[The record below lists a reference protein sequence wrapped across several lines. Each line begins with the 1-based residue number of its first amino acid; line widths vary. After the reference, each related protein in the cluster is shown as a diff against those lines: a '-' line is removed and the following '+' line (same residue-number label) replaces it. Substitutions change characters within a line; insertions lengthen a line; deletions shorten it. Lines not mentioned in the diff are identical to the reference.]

1 MKKFYENIACFSF
14 EYLMVN
20 SRVDIKS
27 RASLFHVTFQQ
38 TEQTT
43 SSLYGEITRPSPSTT
58 PLPPLTMN
66 FLRPSIQ
73 SKSIST
79 IQTLKRTFTQTSR
92 LHNSTDTRRQLA
104 GKHCIITGASR
115 GIGAEIARRFA
126 REGARCLLIGRNESL
141 LGHVKEGLEK
151 AEGGEHRV
159 LVGDIGDGEF
169 WALLK
174 KEVSLVLC
182 F

>member
-1 MKKFYENIACFSF
+1 
-14 EYLMVN
+14 MVN
-20 SRVDIKS
+20 SRVDKKS
-27 RASLFHVTFQQ
+27 SITVHVTYRQ
-38 TEQTT
+38 TKQTT
-43 SSLYGEITRPSPSTT
+43 FSLCGEITRPSPSTT
-58 PLPPLTMN
+58 PLPPLTMH

-79 IQTLKRTFTQTSR
+79 IQTLKRTFTQSSR
-92 LHNSTDTRRQLA
+92 LRNATDNRRQFA

-115 GIGAEIARRFA
+115 GIGAEIARHFA

-141 LGHVKEGLEK
+141 LGHVKEELEK

-159 LVGDIGDGEF
+159 LVGDVGNGEF

-174 KEVSLVLC
+174 KEVSLVLY